1 MSAANDVGRLIS
13 GAVEGAES
21 LGTAAHNL
29 ARDKSMDR
37 CHQLVNQA
45 HAFVHGAERL
55 KRAMIDANGAQQE
68 SAK

>member
-29 ARDKSMDR
+29 ARDKSM
-37 CHQLVNQA
+37 
-45 HAFVHGAERL
+45 
-55 KRAMIDANGAQQE
+55 IDANGAQQE